1 MTMVVWGSRVFVIEG
16 DNVTKRFHHIG
27 LPTTEPQPGESWV
40 AATRTWVSNPAH
52 HPQRVEWLRYTPE
65 STADAA
71 FQQSPHIAYTVDDLE
86 AEIAGKDVTLGPI
99 EVGEPPFARAA
110 FTREDGVIVEY
121 MQLYPGRQWFNDELD

>member
-1 MTMVVWGSRVFVIEG
+1 M
-16 DNVTKRFHHIG
+16 TKRFHHIG

-71 FQQSPHIAYTVDDLE
+71 FQQSLHIAYTVDDLE

-110 FTREDGVIVEY
+110 FTREDGVIMEY
-121 MQLYPGRQWFNDELD
+121 MQLYPGRQWFDDELD